1 MPSSQIHQASPFSFL
16 LVDDNERDRYL
27 IKRILDRNFES
38 GSIEEAL
45 NCREAIQKS
54 RTGKYDFIFLD
65 LGLPDMDGM
74 EALKQFLLSPDSET
88 KIIVVSGREDSETIA
103 QILENGAQDYVS
115 KTELDDVSLL
125 RAMKMSTLRKHN
137 SSIISGSS
145 RISIQALSESAF
157 ITSLNGS
164 VLDCNDRA
172 STHLELMPG
181 TNILE
186 YNSSVQMRE
195 MDFGQPTHLK
205 RLIQKKRA
213 HQQVKSY
220 LTVVGSTGKTRLV
233 ESSQSLIQVHGEPC
247 ILFLVR
253 ELSNNEGPSSWNSS
267 DSRRSHIKAL
277 ELQNRLLRK
286 PLADMDSM
294 LAEIFDSEITPVF
307 RESITGIQN
316 RVQEIKQGVRL
327 LQDLGEAYASQL
339 EIEEFELQE
348 LVSHL
353 NIKLISSFCGIDC
366 EVSESA
372 LPDEAILLDFNT
384 TVELLRSILNLALY
398 LQNKE
403 SCSRQD
409 QILFSVTDNSLLI
422 DFITGYPL
430 YDFLQEL
437 DGASIS
443 SSSSAWKPTEFNLL
457 KSNLLLFSEL
467 LRKLNGQLSTKQSE
481 SEPFRMNLSLPFARE
496 KSRAITVQAAQS
508 SMEISE
514 QFALIVEDNLTDQ
527 MLLKRLLSRVY
538 PELTIKT
545 AATLKE
551 CRKLLKLQDFS
562 LVFLDYKLPD
572 GSGADLLRSVQQI
585 TKDCCLIAVTGD
597 DREQTV
603 EELLSLGASDTLYK
617 GELDLHSLK
626 KSIQAA
632 RLRKSFSKERDSL
645 LENAFRN
652 SNDGIIVCDQ
662 GEKILLANPKAC
674 LELNAQS
681 QELVGQGIA
690 QIFPETSEL
699 ALHDKEFHQVRVTMK
714 DLSGR
719 TFPAQLTINSIPSNR
734 ILLQFRDLSDQ
745 EELEKTLTQTNET
758 MKTFNRA
765 TAHDLRSP
773 LSTIRSLSSIIIED
787 ENNSLTEQSKRCLAL
802 QDQVVENLTS
812 LVERLLS
819 YSKVDG
825 HAGHPEVVSL
835 EESFQRVLDNLSYTL
850 EEEGIEV
857 RVAMMDKVFIDPMQ
871 LQMVF
876 QNLLE
881 NSIRYR
887 RDNHKALIEVSS
899 EALANGMVEIV
910 FQDNGEGFD
919 PALASNLFEP
929 FRRFSRKA
937 NTGNGLG
944 LATVKKIIQSSGG
957 KIKATSPDE
966 FGATF
971 TIVLPASIQ

>member
-1 MPSSQIHQASPFSFL
+1 MPDFYAHQDNPFRFL

-88 KIIVVSGREDSETIA
+88 KVIVVSGREDSETIA

-125 RAMKMSTLRKHN
+125 RAMKMSTLRKIN
-137 SSIISGSS
+137 SSIISGSHE
-145 RISIQALSESAF
+145 ISIEALNETAF
-157 ITSLNGS
+157 YTSLNGS
-164 VLDCNDRA
+164 VLDCNERA
-172 STHLELMPG
+172 SQLLDLVPG
-181 TNILE
+181 ANILE

-205 RLIQKKRA
+205 RLIQKKRS
-213 HQQVKSY
+213 HQQEKSY
-220 LTVVGSTGKTRLV
+220 LTVVGSAGKTRLV

-247 ILFLVR
+247 ILFLVY
-253 ELSNNEGPSSWNSS
+253 ELASSDGPSSWNSS
-267 DSRRSHIKAL
+267 DSRKSHIKVL

-286 PLADMDSM
+286 PLADIDS
-294 LAEIFDSEITPVF
+294 LLGESLEAEDNSENQKNLNEI
-307 RESITGIQN
+307 RN
-316 RVQEIKQGVRL
+316 RVQEINQGVRL
-327 LQDLGEAYASQL
+327 LQGLGEAYSSQL

-353 NIKLISSFCGIDC
+353 NIKLFSNLSWIAC
-366 EVSESA
+366 EVHNSA
-372 LPDEAILLDFNT
+372 NPEEKVLLDFNT
-384 TVELLRSILNLALY
+384 TVELLRAVLNLSCY
-398 LQNKE
+398 LHYGNG
-403 SCSRQD
+403 SSRPD
-409 QILFSVTDNSLLI
+409 QISLSATDNILQI
-422 DFITGYPL
+422 DYVSSYPL
-430 YDFLQEL
+430 YDSLQEL
-437 DGASIS
+437 SEVSIS
-443 SSSSAWKPTEFNLL
+443 SSSSAWKPTDFNLL

-467 LRKLNGQLSTKQSE
+467 LGKLNGHMSSSQSCT
-481 SEPFRMNLSLPFARE
+481 EPFKMNLSLPFAKE
-496 KSRAITVQAAQS
+496 KSAGGTFQAKQNVT
-508 SMEISE
+508 EPSE
-514 QFALIVEDNLTDQ
+514 QFALIIEDNLTDQ
-527 MLLKRLLSRVY
+527 MLLRRLLSRVY
-538 PELTIKT
+538 PELTIMT

-551 CRKLLKLQDFS
+551 CKEILKHQDFS

-572 GSGADLLRSVQQI
+572 GSGADLLRSVQQL

-787 ENNSLTEQSKRCLAL
+787 ENNSLTEKSKRCLAL

-835 EESFQRVLDNLSYTL
+835 EERFQRVDDNLSYTL

-957 KIKATSPDE
+957 KIKASSPDE